1 MLVGKDGNTKICR
14 YKVCKRKGYY
24 VKKKKRQQT
33 LMSEAL
39 TVE

>member
-24 VKKKKRQQT
+24 VKKKT
-33 LMSEAL
+33 TNLN
-39 TVE
+39 V

>member
-24 VKKKKRQQT
+24 VKKKDNKP
-33 LMSEAL
+33 
-39 TVE
+39 